1 MHGARFHILMCFDKQ
16 AGKCATGHQMSKSWK
31 YLRRRLKE
39 LALGKSEG
47 FLRTKCPCLDICVG
61 GPILVVYPDGVWY
74 RGCTPEVIERII
86 QEHLLGG
93 RIVDDHVISAI
104 ACKPK

>member
-1 MHGARFHILMCFDKQ
+1 M
-16 AGKCATGHQMSKSWK
+16 ATSWK

-39 LALGKSEG
+39 LDLGKSDG

-74 RGCTPEVIERII
+74 GGCTPEVVERII

-93 RIVDDHVISAI
+93 HIVEDYVISAVS
-104 ACKPK
+104 CPSK